1 MEKILLRENGLQEN
15 CSVCGNKLTRFG
27 SKVLKDGMLC
37 RNCAK
42 LASEWLE
49 DADFAEMTVEQIRE
63 HLAYRQKNQEKL
75 AEFKGSKVVDG
86 KYSLFIDDESKD
98 FLISKRSDYVQDNAD
113 LFNINEIRKVRI
125 VERKY
130 LNKDGSDVCVQ
141 LVLRHPQFSS
151 LKFQVNEFGCLNRDS
166 EEYQQ
171 ALKQA
176 YECVNALKER
186 K

>member
-15 CSVCGNKLTRFG
+15 CSVCSNKLTRFG

-49 DADFAEMTVEQIRE
+49 DTDFAEMTVEQIRE
-63 HLAYRQKNQEKL
+63 HLAYRQENREKL

-113 LFNINEIRKVRI
+113 LLNINEIRKVRI

-141 LVLRHPQFSS
+141 LLLRHPQFSS

-176 YECVNALKER
+176 YEYVNALKER

>member
-63 HLAYRQKNQEKL
+63 HLAYRQENREKL

-113 LFNINEIRKVRI
+113 LLNINEIRKVRI

-141 LVLRHPQFSS
+141 LLLRHPQFSS

-176 YECVNALKER
+176 YEYVNALKER